1 MDKECY
7 IQQFSIKFHEF
18 LSNLNIIFKN
28 DEELIRFGKNVNNV
42 NMTKLA
48 SRYIKIL
55 GTHKDKIES
64 KDETIFNEDI
74 YIFPAVNMSRL
85 WNSNISDK
93 TKNVF
98 WQYIQFLYLLGDIIV
113 SGKVSD
119 SLVNVINDD
128 IQIIDKDK
136 DKTDDPANL
145 LSMLDASN
153 ITNILNKLT
162 DFGEE
167 DIAMASDNIK
177 KIFKENDSKTSNLM
191 CDIVTDIS
199 EELSNKK
206 NSDTNG
212 ISNIIKIAENIAEK
226 FKPQI
231 ESGNFD
237 INELLGSAQSAM
249 GQMYKSNNGQKSS
262 ETDQLNNMM
271 AQLMGQLGNLN
282 LPK

>member
-7 IQQFSIKFHEF
+7 IQQFGIKFHEF

-48 SRYIKIL
+48 SRYVKVL
-55 GTHKDKIES
+55 GLHKDKIES

-136 DKTDDPANL
+136 ADDPANL

-206 NSDTNG
+206 NSEING

>member
-136 DKTDDPANL
+136 ADDPANL

>member
-7 IQQFSIKFHEF
+7 IQQFGIKFHEF

-48 SRYIKIL
+48 SRYVKVL
-55 GTHKDKIES
+55 GLHKDKIES
-64 KDETIFNEDI
+64 KDETMFNEDI

-85 WNSNISDK
+85 WNINISDK

-136 DKTDDPANL
+136 ADDPANL

-206 NSDTNG
+206 NSEING